1 MTLHLTRLTLNSLSK
16 ETMRDLADPYDMHRT
31 LSRVAVLEPD
41 QLTPFLWRQ
50 EVAGPADAPVL
61 LVQSEAPLSWDAL
74 PDGYASAIE
83 HRSWEPEA
91 VLSVGR
97 AVCFAVTANPTITT
111 TPPGHTGLARGNRKR
126 MGLRSEFDQLAWI
139 DRQCNQR
146 LGINLTSAEV
156 VRAGMIKSWK
166 KRANDGGQPRA
177 LSVQVAQFSGTGVIT
192 DPDAL
197 AAGIRSGIGHARM
210 LGLGLV
216 TVAPLRCSPH
226 TRRDEP

>member
-1 MTLHLTRLTLNSLSK
+1 MTLHFTRLTLNSLST

-50 EVAGPADAPVL
+50 ETAGPTDAPVV
-61 LVQSEAPLSWDAL
+61 LVQSEAFLNWDVL
-74 PDGYASAIE
+74 PADYTSAIE

-91 VLSVGR
+91 VLSAGR
-97 AVCFAVTANPTITT
+97 AVRFTVTANPTITT
-111 TPPGHTGLARGNRKR
+111 TPPRHTGPARGNRKR
-126 MGLRSEFDQLAWI
+126 MGLRSETDQLAWI

-156 VRAGMIKSWK
+156 VRSGMIKSWK
-166 KRANDGGQPRA
+166 QRQSRA
-177 LSVQVAQFSGTGVIT
+177 LSVQVAQFSGTGVIA
-192 DPDAL
+192 DPEAL

-210 LGLGLV
+210 LGLGLM
-216 TVAPLRCSPH
+216 TVAPLRA
-226 TRRDEP
+226 